1 MAIKRPPIPVV
12 KLSPEMKTKMTG
24 AQEDI
29 ERTLHAIGVLK
40 ELGMDTTE
48 LEEKMAWVEKTREI
62 LLREFG

>member
-1 MAIKRPPIPVV
+1 MAEKRLPRAIV
-12 KLSPEMKTKMTG
+12 KLSPEHKAKMVG

-29 ERTLHAIGVLK
+29 ERVVHAVGVLK

-48 LEEKMAWVEKTREI
+48 LEEKMAWVKKTREI